1 LKKSASGVANQIDPD
16 EEDIMEKSIAVSII
30 ANRFLAKLK
39 RKREQKLQKDTM
51 DVEENTN

>member
-39 RKREQKLQKDTM
+39 RKRE
-51 DVEENTN
+51 